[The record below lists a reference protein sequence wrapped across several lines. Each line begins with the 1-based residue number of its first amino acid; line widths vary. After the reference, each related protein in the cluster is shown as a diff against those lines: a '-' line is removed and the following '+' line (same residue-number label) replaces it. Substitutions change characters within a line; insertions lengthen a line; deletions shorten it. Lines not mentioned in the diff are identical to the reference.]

1 MATMLF
7 MRVENA
13 IDKQEMKQN
22 NEESYLMSIKNL
34 CTNPGYWL
42 LLITYGINVGVFYA
56 VSTLLNDTVTK
67 YFDYEVK
74 FYRIKHEY

>member
-1 MATMLF
+1 
-7 MRVENA
+7 MR
-13 IDKQEMKQN
+13 
-22 NEESYLMSIKNL
+22 SIINL

-74 FYRIKHEY
+74 YYRIKHEY